1 MKKFFNSKLFY
12 IIVALLTSFAIWVYV
27 ASNDQDV
34 ISKRFD
40 GVRVEFTG
48 EEALLASKG
57 FVIIDPSVNTV
68 SVTLSGPR
76 NVVGLLEPADLTASV
91 DVSKLTQVGYTNLT
105 YSIKFPAN
113 TNEAN
118 ISVRRETPQ
127 VISFNLS
134 PVIEKTVPVRGSFDG
149 NTAEGYTAESPVF
162 EPSTITLRGAE
173 ALLSD
178 ISYAWVTFGEE
189 DISVSYTT
197 DVPFTLMDSKGNECS
212 STGLTANVE
221 TVKATLPI
229 LQIKEVALRAVARTF
244 SQDVRR
250 GNSHRRVVFLRTFA
264 HKIDF
269 FWRHFLVVEEVRD
282 TRFPR
287 AEAVE
292 NLLKRRLF
300 LLRCSHLSAVD
311 LLDEHLV
318 GRFLVDLLHQRL
330 VGVRFFLVIA
340 QHPNHRNHKDDSQH
354 HDAEQFSELLHRH
367 ATQNHHHKHDDAQQ
381 GGCREV
387 FDENQRN
394 DEGADE
400 QNIVECVAVGTFLGL
415 HRAQNLRG
423 RQDERSLRNF
433 RGLEL
438 QKSESHPASRLV
450 GLVAADKRPQQHHHR
465 NNQQK
470 RRDNLE
476 IFAFHVERHN
486 HTENAQNQDADV
498 LHHGRQIASSLIRQ
512 LRRSRIH
519 LDHADDAQEEK
530 DHPDDLV
537 ALENII

>member
-1 MKKFFNSKLFY
+1 M
-12 IIVALLTSFAIWVYV
+12 
-27 ASNDQDV
+27 
-34 ISKRFD
+34 
-40 GVRVEFTG
+40 RVEFTG

-229 LQIKEVALRAVARTF
+229 LQIKEVALRAELLQGAGANAENTKVTLEPASVTVAGDSAILAGLNQITVATIDLTDFSSTF
-244 SQDVRR
+244 TEKYPITIDNELSNLSGSSEVTVTVEIVGLETEKFTIPAANLACTNVTSGFTSDILTRELEVVLRGTPEDLASVRAENLRAVADLTDYNESAGTFIVDVR
-250 GNSHRRVVFLRTFA
+250 
-264 HKIDF
+264 IY
-269 FWRHFLVVEEVRD
+269 
-282 TRFPR
+282 
-287 AEAVE
+287 
-292 NLLKRRLF
+292 
-300 LLRCSHLSAVD
+300 VD
-311 LLDEHLV
+311 GASNV
-318 GRFLVDLLHQRL
+318 G
-330 VGVRFFLVIA
+330 
-340 QHPNHRNHKDDSQH
+340 
-354 HDAEQFSELLHRH
+354 
-367 ATQNHHHKHDDAQQ
+367 
-381 GGCREV
+381 
-387 FDENQRN
+387 
-394 DEGADE
+394 
-400 QNIVECVAVGTFLGL
+400 AVGDY
-415 HRAQNLRG
+415 QI
-423 RQDERSLRNF
+423 SV
-433 RGLEL
+433 EL
-438 QKSESHPASRLV
+438 KK
-450 GLVAADKRPQQHHHR
+450 G
-465 NNQQK
+465 
-470 RRDNLE
+470 
-476 IFAFHVERHN
+476 
-486 HTENAQNQDADV
+486 
-498 LHHGRQIASSLIRQ
+498 
-512 LRRSRIH
+512 
-519 LDHADDAQEEK
+519 
-530 DHPDDLV
+530 
-537 ALENII
+537 

>member
-229 LQIKEVALRAVARTF
+229 LQIKEVALRAELLQGAGANAENTKVTLEPASVTVAGDSATLAGLNQITVATIDLTDFSSTF
-244 SQDVRR
+244 TEKYPITIDNDLSNLSGSSEVTVTVEIVGLETEKFTIPAANLACTNVTSGFTSDILTRELEVVLRGTPEDLASVRAENLRAVADLTDYNESAGTFIVDVR
-250 GNSHRRVVFLRTFA
+250 
-264 HKIDF
+264 IY
-269 FWRHFLVVEEVRD
+269 
-282 TRFPR
+282 
-287 AEAVE
+287 
-292 NLLKRRLF
+292 
-300 LLRCSHLSAVD
+300 VD
-311 LLDEHLV
+311 GASNV
-318 GRFLVDLLHQRL
+318 G
-330 VGVRFFLVIA
+330 
-340 QHPNHRNHKDDSQH
+340 
-354 HDAEQFSELLHRH
+354 
-367 ATQNHHHKHDDAQQ
+367 
-381 GGCREV
+381 
-387 FDENQRN
+387 
-394 DEGADE
+394 
-400 QNIVECVAVGTFLGL
+400 AVGDY
-415 HRAQNLRG
+415 QI
-423 RQDERSLRNF
+423 SV
-433 RGLEL
+433 EL
-438 QKSESHPASRLV
+438 KK
-450 GLVAADKRPQQHHHR
+450 G
-465 NNQQK
+465 
-470 RRDNLE
+470 
-476 IFAFHVERHN
+476 
-486 HTENAQNQDADV
+486 
-498 LHHGRQIASSLIRQ
+498 
-512 LRRSRIH
+512 
-519 LDHADDAQEEK
+519 
-530 DHPDDLV
+530 
-537 ALENII
+537 

>member
-229 LQIKEVALRAVARTF
+229 LQIKEVALRAELLQGAGANAENTKVTLEPASVTVAGDSAILAGLNQITVATIDLTDFSSTF
-244 SQDVRR
+244 TEKYPITIDNDLSNLSGSSEVTVTVEIVGLETEKFTIPAANLACTNVTSGFTSDILTRELEVVLRGTPEDLASVRAENLRAVADLTDYNESAGTLIVDVR
-250 GNSHRRVVFLRTFA
+250 
-264 HKIDF
+264 IY
-269 FWRHFLVVEEVRD
+269 
-282 TRFPR
+282 
-287 AEAVE
+287 
-292 NLLKRRLF
+292 
-300 LLRCSHLSAVD
+300 VD
-311 LLDEHLV
+311 GASNV
-318 GRFLVDLLHQRL
+318 G
-330 VGVRFFLVIA
+330 
-340 QHPNHRNHKDDSQH
+340 
-354 HDAEQFSELLHRH
+354 
-367 ATQNHHHKHDDAQQ
+367 
-381 GGCREV
+381 
-387 FDENQRN
+387 
-394 DEGADE
+394 
-400 QNIVECVAVGTFLGL
+400 AVGDY
-415 HRAQNLRG
+415 QI
-423 RQDERSLRNF
+423 SV
-433 RGLEL
+433 EL
-438 QKSESHPASRLV
+438 KK
-450 GLVAADKRPQQHHHR
+450 G
-465 NNQQK
+465 
-470 RRDNLE
+470 
-476 IFAFHVERHN
+476 
-486 HTENAQNQDADV
+486 
-498 LHHGRQIASSLIRQ
+498 
-512 LRRSRIH
+512 
-519 LDHADDAQEEK
+519 
-530 DHPDDLV
+530 
-537 ALENII
+537 

>member
-229 LQIKEVALRAVARTF
+229 LQIKEVALRAELLQGAGANAENTKVTLEPASVTVAGDSAILAGLNQITVATIDLTDFSSTF
-244 SQDVRR
+244 
-250 GNSHRRVVFLRTFA
+250 TE
-264 HKIDF
+264 KYPITIDNE
-269 FWRHFLVVEEVRD
+269 L
-282 TRFPR
+282 
-287 AEAVE
+287 
-292 NLLKRRLF
+292 
-300 LLRCSHLSAVD
+300 SHLSGSSEVTVTVEIVGLETEKFTIPAANLACTNVTSGFTSDILTRELEVVLRGTPEDLASVRAENLRAVAD
-311 LLDEHLV
+311 LTDYNESAGTFIVDVRIYVDGASNV
-318 GRFLVDLLHQRL
+318 G
-330 VGVRFFLVIA
+330 
-340 QHPNHRNHKDDSQH
+340 
-354 HDAEQFSELLHRH
+354 
-367 ATQNHHHKHDDAQQ
+367 
-381 GGCREV
+381 
-387 FDENQRN
+387 
-394 DEGADE
+394 
-400 QNIVECVAVGTFLGL
+400 AVGDY
-415 HRAQNLRG
+415 QI
-423 RQDERSLRNF
+423 SV
-433 RGLEL
+433 EL
-438 QKSESHPASRLV
+438 KK
-450 GLVAADKRPQQHHHR
+450 G
-465 NNQQK
+465 
-470 RRDNLE
+470 
-476 IFAFHVERHN
+476 
-486 HTENAQNQDADV
+486 
-498 LHHGRQIASSLIRQ
+498 
-512 LRRSRIH
+512 
-519 LDHADDAQEEK
+519 
-530 DHPDDLV
+530 
-537 ALENII
+537 

>member
-229 LQIKEVALRAVARTF
+229 LQIKEVALRAELLQGAGANSENTKVTLEPASVTVAGDSAILAGLNQITVATIDLTDFSSTF
-244 SQDVRR
+244 TEKYPITIDNELSNLSGSSEVTVTVEIVGLETEKFTIPAANLACTNVTSGFTSDILTRELEVVLRGTPEDLASVRAENLRAVADLTDYNESAGTFIVDVR
-250 GNSHRRVVFLRTFA
+250 
-264 HKIDF
+264 IY
-269 FWRHFLVVEEVRD
+269 
-282 TRFPR
+282 
-287 AEAVE
+287 
-292 NLLKRRLF
+292 
-300 LLRCSHLSAVD
+300 VD
-311 LLDEHLV
+311 GASNV
-318 GRFLVDLLHQRL
+318 G
-330 VGVRFFLVIA
+330 
-340 QHPNHRNHKDDSQH
+340 
-354 HDAEQFSELLHRH
+354 
-367 ATQNHHHKHDDAQQ
+367 
-381 GGCREV
+381 
-387 FDENQRN
+387 
-394 DEGADE
+394 
-400 QNIVECVAVGTFLGL
+400 AVGDY
-415 HRAQNLRG
+415 QI
-423 RQDERSLRNF
+423 SV
-433 RGLEL
+433 EL
-438 QKSESHPASRLV
+438 KK
-450 GLVAADKRPQQHHHR
+450 G
-465 NNQQK
+465 
-470 RRDNLE
+470 
-476 IFAFHVERHN
+476 
-486 HTENAQNQDADV
+486 
-498 LHHGRQIASSLIRQ
+498 
-512 LRRSRIH
+512 
-519 LDHADDAQEEK
+519 
-530 DHPDDLV
+530 
-537 ALENII
+537 

>member
-134 PVIEKTVPVRGSFDG
+134 PVSEKTVPVRGSFDG

-229 LQIKEVALRAVARTF
+229 LQIKEVALRAELLQGAGANAENTKVTLEPASVTVAGDSAILAGLNQITVATIDLTDFSSTF
-244 SQDVRR
+244 TEKYPITIDNELINLSGSSEVTVTVEIVGLETEKFTIPAANLACTNVTSGFTSDILTRELEVVLRGTPEDLASVRAENLRAVADLTDYNESAGTFIVDVR
-250 GNSHRRVVFLRTFA
+250 
-264 HKIDF
+264 IY
-269 FWRHFLVVEEVRD
+269 
-282 TRFPR
+282 
-287 AEAVE
+287 
-292 NLLKRRLF
+292 
-300 LLRCSHLSAVD
+300 VD
-311 LLDEHLV
+311 GASNV
-318 GRFLVDLLHQRL
+318 G
-330 VGVRFFLVIA
+330 
-340 QHPNHRNHKDDSQH
+340 
-354 HDAEQFSELLHRH
+354 
-367 ATQNHHHKHDDAQQ
+367 
-381 GGCREV
+381 
-387 FDENQRN
+387 
-394 DEGADE
+394 
-400 QNIVECVAVGTFLGL
+400 AVGDY
-415 HRAQNLRG
+415 QI
-423 RQDERSLRNF
+423 SV
-433 RGLEL
+433 EL
-438 QKSESHPASRLV
+438 KK
-450 GLVAADKRPQQHHHR
+450 G
-465 NNQQK
+465 
-470 RRDNLE
+470 
-476 IFAFHVERHN
+476 
-486 HTENAQNQDADV
+486 
-498 LHHGRQIASSLIRQ
+498 
-512 LRRSRIH
+512 
-519 LDHADDAQEEK
+519 
-530 DHPDDLV
+530 
-537 ALENII
+537 

>member
-229 LQIKEVALRAVARTF
+229 LQIKEVALRAELLQGAGANAENTKVTLEPASVTVAGDSAILAGLNQITVATIDLTDFSSTF
-244 SQDVRR
+244 TEKYPITIDNDLSNLSGSSEVTVTVEIVGLETEKFTIPAANLACTNVTSGFTSDILTRELEVVLR
-250 GNSHRRVVFLRTFA
+250 GTPEDLSSVKA
-264 HKIDF
+264 
-269 FWRHFLVVEEVRD
+269 
-282 TRFPR
+282 
-287 AEAVE
+287 E
-292 NLLKRRLF
+292 NLRAVADLTDYNE
-300 LLRCSHLSAVD
+300 SAGTYIVD
-311 LLDEHLV
+311 VKIYVDGASNV
-318 GRFLVDLLHQRL
+318 G
-330 VGVRFFLVIA
+330 
-340 QHPNHRNHKDDSQH
+340 
-354 HDAEQFSELLHRH
+354 
-367 ATQNHHHKHDDAQQ
+367 
-381 GGCREV
+381 
-387 FDENQRN
+387 
-394 DEGADE
+394 
-400 QNIVECVAVGTFLGL
+400 AVGDY
-415 HRAQNLRG
+415 QI
-423 RQDERSLRNF
+423 SV
-433 RGLEL
+433 EL
-438 QKSESHPASRLV
+438 KK
-450 GLVAADKRPQQHHHR
+450 G
-465 NNQQK
+465 
-470 RRDNLE
+470 
-476 IFAFHVERHN
+476 
-486 HTENAQNQDADV
+486 
-498 LHHGRQIASSLIRQ
+498 
-512 LRRSRIH
+512 
-519 LDHADDAQEEK
+519 
-530 DHPDDLV
+530 
-537 ALENII
+537 

>member
-212 STGLTANVE
+212 STGLTGNVE

-229 LQIKEVALRAVARTF
+229 LQIKEVALRAELLQGAGANSENTKVTLEPASVTVAGDSAILAGLNQITVATIDLTDFSSTF
-244 SQDVRR
+244 TEKYPITIDNELSNLSGSSEVTVTVEIVGLETEKFTIPAANLACTNVTSGFTSDILTRELEVVLRGTPEDLASVRAENLRAVADLTDYNESAGTFIVDVR
-250 GNSHRRVVFLRTFA
+250 
-264 HKIDF
+264 IY
-269 FWRHFLVVEEVRD
+269 
-282 TRFPR
+282 
-287 AEAVE
+287 
-292 NLLKRRLF
+292 
-300 LLRCSHLSAVD
+300 VD
-311 LLDEHLV
+311 GASNV
-318 GRFLVDLLHQRL
+318 G
-330 VGVRFFLVIA
+330 
-340 QHPNHRNHKDDSQH
+340 
-354 HDAEQFSELLHRH
+354 
-367 ATQNHHHKHDDAQQ
+367 
-381 GGCREV
+381 
-387 FDENQRN
+387 
-394 DEGADE
+394 
-400 QNIVECVAVGTFLGL
+400 AVGDY
-415 HRAQNLRG
+415 QI
-423 RQDERSLRNF
+423 SV
-433 RGLEL
+433 EL
-438 QKSESHPASRLV
+438 KK
-450 GLVAADKRPQQHHHR
+450 G
-465 NNQQK
+465 
-470 RRDNLE
+470 
-476 IFAFHVERHN
+476 
-486 HTENAQNQDADV
+486 
-498 LHHGRQIASSLIRQ
+498 
-512 LRRSRIH
+512 
-519 LDHADDAQEEK
+519 
-530 DHPDDLV
+530 
-537 ALENII
+537 

>member
-12 IIVALLTSFAIWVYV
+12 VIVALLTSFAIWVYV

-68 SVTLSGPR
+68 SVTLTGPR
-76 NVVGLLEPADLTASV
+76 NVVGLLQSADLTASV
-91 DVSKLTQVGYTNLT
+91 DVSKLTQAGYTNLT
-105 YSIKFPAN
+105 YSIKYPSN

-229 LQIKEVALRAVARTF
+229 LQIKEVALRAELLQGAGANSENTKVTLEPASVTVAGDSAILAGLNQITVATIDLTDFSTTF
-244 SQDVRR
+244 TEKYPITIDNELSNLSGSSEVTVTVEIVGLETEKFTIPAANLACTNVTSGFTSDILTRELEVVLR
-250 GNSHRRVVFLRTFA
+250 GTPEDLSSVKA
-264 HKIDF
+264 
-269 FWRHFLVVEEVRD
+269 
-282 TRFPR
+282 
-287 AEAVE
+287 E
-292 NLLKRRLF
+292 NLR
-300 LLRCSHLSAVD
+300 AVAD
-311 LLDEHLV
+311 LTDYNESSGTYIVDVKIYVDGASNV
-318 GRFLVDLLHQRL
+318 G
-330 VGVRFFLVIA
+330 
-340 QHPNHRNHKDDSQH
+340 
-354 HDAEQFSELLHRH
+354 
-367 ATQNHHHKHDDAQQ
+367 
-381 GGCREV
+381 
-387 FDENQRN
+387 
-394 DEGADE
+394 
-400 QNIVECVAVGTFLGL
+400 AVGDY
-415 HRAQNLRG
+415 QI
-423 RQDERSLRNF
+423 SV
-433 RGLEL
+433 EL
-438 QKSESHPASRLV
+438 KK
-450 GLVAADKRPQQHHHR
+450 G
-465 NNQQK
+465 
-470 RRDNLE
+470 
-476 IFAFHVERHN
+476 
-486 HTENAQNQDADV
+486 
-498 LHHGRQIASSLIRQ
+498 
-512 LRRSRIH
+512 
-519 LDHADDAQEEK
+519 
-530 DHPDDLV
+530 
-537 ALENII
+537 

>member
-197 DVPFTLMDSKGNECS
+197 DVPFTLIDSKGNECS

-229 LQIKEVALRAVARTF
+229 LQIKEVALRAELLQGAGANSENTKVTLEPASVTVAGDSAILAGLNQITVATIDLTDFSSTF
-244 SQDVRR
+244 TEKYPITIDNELSNLSGSSEVTVTVEIVGLETEKFTIPAANLACTNVTSGFTSDILTRELEVVLR
-250 GNSHRRVVFLRTFA
+250 GAPEDLSSVKA
-264 HKIDF
+264 
-269 FWRHFLVVEEVRD
+269 
-282 TRFPR
+282 
-287 AEAVE
+287 E
-292 NLLKRRLF
+292 NLRAVADLTDYNE
-300 LLRCSHLSAVD
+300 SAGTYIVD
-311 LLDEHLV
+311 VKIYVDGASNV
-318 GRFLVDLLHQRL
+318 G
-330 VGVRFFLVIA
+330 
-340 QHPNHRNHKDDSQH
+340 
-354 HDAEQFSELLHRH
+354 
-367 ATQNHHHKHDDAQQ
+367 
-381 GGCREV
+381 
-387 FDENQRN
+387 
-394 DEGADE
+394 
-400 QNIVECVAVGTFLGL
+400 AVGDY
-415 HRAQNLRG
+415 QI
-423 RQDERSLRNF
+423 SV
-433 RGLEL
+433 EL
-438 QKSESHPASRLV
+438 KK
-450 GLVAADKRPQQHHHR
+450 G
-465 NNQQK
+465 
-470 RRDNLE
+470 
-476 IFAFHVERHN
+476 
-486 HTENAQNQDADV
+486 
-498 LHHGRQIASSLIRQ
+498 
-512 LRRSRIH
+512 
-519 LDHADDAQEEK
+519 
-530 DHPDDLV
+530 
-537 ALENII
+537 

>member
-12 IIVALLTSFAIWVYV
+12 VIVALLTSFAIWVYV

-76 NVVGLLEPADLTASV
+76 NVVGLLEPSDLTASV

-105 YSIKFPAN
+105 YSIKYPSN

-134 PVIEKTVPVRGSFDG
+134 PVVEKTVPVRGSFDG

-162 EPSTITLRGAE
+162 EPSTITLKGAE

-229 LQIKEVALRAVARTF
+229 LQIKEVALRAELLQGAGANAENTKVTLEPASVTVAGDSAILAGLNQITVATIDLTDFSTTF
-244 SQDVRR
+244 TEKYPITIDNELSNLSGSSEVTVTVEIVGLETERFTIPAANLACTNVTSGFKSDILTRELEVVLR
-250 GNSHRRVVFLRTFA
+250 GTPEDLASV
-264 HKIDF
+264 
-269 FWRHFLVVEEVRD
+269 
-282 TRFPR
+282 R
-287 AEAVE
+287 AENLRAVADLTDYNE
-292 NLLKRRLF
+292 
-300 LLRCSHLSAVD
+300 SAGTYIVD
-311 LLDEHLV
+311 VKIYVDGSSNV
-318 GRFLVDLLHQRL
+318 G
-330 VGVRFFLVIA
+330 
-340 QHPNHRNHKDDSQH
+340 
-354 HDAEQFSELLHRH
+354 
-367 ATQNHHHKHDDAQQ
+367 
-381 GGCREV
+381 
-387 FDENQRN
+387 
-394 DEGADE
+394 
-400 QNIVECVAVGTFLGL
+400 AVGDY
-415 HRAQNLRG
+415 QI
-423 RQDERSLRNF
+423 SI
-433 RGLEL
+433 EL
-438 QKSESHPASRLV
+438 KK
-450 GLVAADKRPQQHHHR
+450 G
-465 NNQQK
+465 
-470 RRDNLE
+470 
-476 IFAFHVERHN
+476 
-486 HTENAQNQDADV
+486 
-498 LHHGRQIASSLIRQ
+498 
-512 LRRSRIH
+512 
-519 LDHADDAQEEK
+519 
-530 DHPDDLV
+530 
-537 ALENII
+537 

>member
-48 EEALLASKG
+48 EETLLASKG

-68 SVTLSGPR
+68 SVTLTGPR

-105 YSIKFPAN
+105 YSIKYPSN

-221 TVKATLPI
+221 TVRATLPI
-229 LQIKEVALRAVARTF
+229 LQIKEVALRAELLQGAGANAENTKVTLEPASVTVAGDSAILAGLNQITVATIDLTDFSTTF
-244 SQDVRR
+244 TEKYPITIDNDLSNLSGSSEVTVTVEIVGLETERFTIPAANLACTNVTSGFKSDILTRELEVVLR
-250 GNSHRRVVFLRTFA
+250 GTPEDLSSVKA
-264 HKIDF
+264 
-269 FWRHFLVVEEVRD
+269 
-282 TRFPR
+282 
-287 AEAVE
+287 E
-292 NLLKRRLF
+292 NLRAVADLTDYNE
-300 LLRCSHLSAVD
+300 SAGTFIVD
-311 LLDEHLV
+311 VKIYVDGASNV
-318 GRFLVDLLHQRL
+318 G
-330 VGVRFFLVIA
+330 
-340 QHPNHRNHKDDSQH
+340 
-354 HDAEQFSELLHRH
+354 
-367 ATQNHHHKHDDAQQ
+367 
-381 GGCREV
+381 
-387 FDENQRN
+387 
-394 DEGADE
+394 
-400 QNIVECVAVGTFLGL
+400 AVGDY
-415 HRAQNLRG
+415 QI
-423 RQDERSLRNF
+423 SV
-433 RGLEL
+433 EL
-438 QKSESHPASRLV
+438 KK
-450 GLVAADKRPQQHHHR
+450 G
-465 NNQQK
+465 
-470 RRDNLE
+470 
-476 IFAFHVERHN
+476 
-486 HTENAQNQDADV
+486 
-498 LHHGRQIASSLIRQ
+498 
-512 LRRSRIH
+512 
-519 LDHADDAQEEK
+519 
-530 DHPDDLV
+530 
-537 ALENII
+537 

>member
-12 IIVALLTSFAIWVYV
+12 VVVALLTSFAIWVYV

-68 SVTLSGPR
+68 SVTLTGPR

-105 YSIKFPAN
+105 YSIKYPSN

-212 STGLTANVE
+212 RTGLTANVE

-229 LQIKEVALRAVARTF
+229 LQIKEVALRAELLQGAGANAENTKVTLEPASVTVAGDSAILAGLNQITVATIDLTDFSSTF
-244 SQDVRR
+244 TEKYPITIDNDLSNLSGSSEVTVTVEIVGLETEKFTIPAANLACTNVTSGFTSDILTRELEVVLR
-250 GNSHRRVVFLRTFA
+250 GAPEDLSSVKA
-264 HKIDF
+264 
-269 FWRHFLVVEEVRD
+269 
-282 TRFPR
+282 
-287 AEAVE
+287 E
-292 NLLKRRLF
+292 NLRAVADLTDYNE
-300 LLRCSHLSAVD
+300 SAGTYIVD
-311 LLDEHLV
+311 VKIYVDGASNV
-318 GRFLVDLLHQRL
+318 G
-330 VGVRFFLVIA
+330 
-340 QHPNHRNHKDDSQH
+340 
-354 HDAEQFSELLHRH
+354 
-367 ATQNHHHKHDDAQQ
+367 
-381 GGCREV
+381 
-387 FDENQRN
+387 
-394 DEGADE
+394 
-400 QNIVECVAVGTFLGL
+400 AVGDY
-415 HRAQNLRG
+415 QI
-423 RQDERSLRNF
+423 SV
-433 RGLEL
+433 EL
-438 QKSESHPASRLV
+438 KK
-450 GLVAADKRPQQHHHR
+450 G
-465 NNQQK
+465 
-470 RRDNLE
+470 
-476 IFAFHVERHN
+476 
-486 HTENAQNQDADV
+486 
-498 LHHGRQIASSLIRQ
+498 
-512 LRRSRIH
+512 
-519 LDHADDAQEEK
+519 
-530 DHPDDLV
+530 
-537 ALENII
+537 

>member
-229 LQIKEVALRAVARTF
+229 LQIKEVALRAELLQGAGANAENTKVTLEPASVTVAGDSAILAGLNQITVATIDLTDFSSTF
-244 SQDVRR
+244 TEKYPITIDNDLSNLSGSSEVTVTVEIVGLETEKFTIPAANLACTNVTSGFTSDILTRELEVVLRGTPEDLASVRAENLRAVADLTDYNESAGTFIVDVR
-250 GNSHRRVVFLRTFA
+250 
-264 HKIDF
+264 IY
-269 FWRHFLVVEEVRD
+269 
-282 TRFPR
+282 
-287 AEAVE
+287 
-292 NLLKRRLF
+292 
-300 LLRCSHLSAVD
+300 VD
-311 LLDEHLV
+311 GASNV
-318 GRFLVDLLHQRL
+318 G
-330 VGVRFFLVIA
+330 
-340 QHPNHRNHKDDSQH
+340 
-354 HDAEQFSELLHRH
+354 
-367 ATQNHHHKHDDAQQ
+367 
-381 GGCREV
+381 
-387 FDENQRN
+387 
-394 DEGADE
+394 
-400 QNIVECVAVGTFLGL
+400 AVGDY
-415 HRAQNLRG
+415 QI
-423 RQDERSLRNF
+423 SV
-433 RGLEL
+433 EL
-438 QKSESHPASRLV
+438 KK
-450 GLVAADKRPQQHHHR
+450 G
-465 NNQQK
+465 
-470 RRDNLE
+470 
-476 IFAFHVERHN
+476 
-486 HTENAQNQDADV
+486 
-498 LHHGRQIASSLIRQ
+498 
-512 LRRSRIH
+512 
-519 LDHADDAQEEK
+519 
-530 DHPDDLV
+530 
-537 ALENII
+537 

>member
-12 IIVALLTSFAIWVYV
+12 VIVALLTSFAIWVYV

-229 LQIKEVALRAVARTF
+229 LQIKEVALRAELLQGAGANAENTKVTLEPASVTVAGDSAILAGLNQITVATIDLTDFSSTF
-244 SQDVRR
+244 TEKYPITIDNELSNLSGSSEVTVTVEIVGLETEKFTIPAANLACTNVTSGFTSDILTRELEVVLRGTPEDLASVRAENLRAVADLTDYNESAGTFIVDVR
-250 GNSHRRVVFLRTFA
+250 
-264 HKIDF
+264 IY
-269 FWRHFLVVEEVRD
+269 
-282 TRFPR
+282 
-287 AEAVE
+287 
-292 NLLKRRLF
+292 
-300 LLRCSHLSAVD
+300 VD
-311 LLDEHLV
+311 GASNV
-318 GRFLVDLLHQRL
+318 G
-330 VGVRFFLVIA
+330 
-340 QHPNHRNHKDDSQH
+340 
-354 HDAEQFSELLHRH
+354 
-367 ATQNHHHKHDDAQQ
+367 
-381 GGCREV
+381 
-387 FDENQRN
+387 
-394 DEGADE
+394 
-400 QNIVECVAVGTFLGL
+400 AVGDY
-415 HRAQNLRG
+415 QI
-423 RQDERSLRNF
+423 SV
-433 RGLEL
+433 EL
-438 QKSESHPASRLV
+438 KK
-450 GLVAADKRPQQHHHR
+450 G
-465 NNQQK
+465 
-470 RRDNLE
+470 
-476 IFAFHVERHN
+476 
-486 HTENAQNQDADV
+486 
-498 LHHGRQIASSLIRQ
+498 
-512 LRRSRIH
+512 
-519 LDHADDAQEEK
+519 
-530 DHPDDLV
+530 
-537 ALENII
+537 

>member
-229 LQIKEVALRAVARTF
+229 LQIKEVALRAELLQGAGANAENTKVTLEPASVTVAGDSAILAGLNQITVATIDLTDFSSTF
-244 SQDVRR
+244 TEKYPITIDNELSNLSGSSEVTVTVEIVGLETEKFTIPAANLACTNVTSGFTSDILTRELEVVLR
-250 GNSHRRVVFLRTFA
+250 GAPEDLSSVKA
-264 HKIDF
+264 
-269 FWRHFLVVEEVRD
+269 
-282 TRFPR
+282 
-287 AEAVE
+287 E
-292 NLLKRRLF
+292 NLRAVADLTDYNE
-300 LLRCSHLSAVD
+300 SAGTYIVD
-311 LLDEHLV
+311 VKIYVDGASNV
-318 GRFLVDLLHQRL
+318 G
-330 VGVRFFLVIA
+330 
-340 QHPNHRNHKDDSQH
+340 
-354 HDAEQFSELLHRH
+354 
-367 ATQNHHHKHDDAQQ
+367 
-381 GGCREV
+381 
-387 FDENQRN
+387 
-394 DEGADE
+394 
-400 QNIVECVAVGTFLGL
+400 AVGDY
-415 HRAQNLRG
+415 QI
-423 RQDERSLRNF
+423 SV
-433 RGLEL
+433 EL
-438 QKSESHPASRLV
+438 KK
-450 GLVAADKRPQQHHHR
+450 G
-465 NNQQK
+465 
-470 RRDNLE
+470 
-476 IFAFHVERHN
+476 
-486 HTENAQNQDADV
+486 
-498 LHHGRQIASSLIRQ
+498 
-512 LRRSRIH
+512 
-519 LDHADDAQEEK
+519 
-530 DHPDDLV
+530 
-537 ALENII
+537 

>member
-48 EEALLASKG
+48 EEALLAAKG

-229 LQIKEVALRAVARTF
+229 LQIKEVALRAELLQGAGANAENTKVTLEPASVTVAGDSAILAGLNQITVATIDLTDFSSTF
-244 SQDVRR
+244 TEKYPITIDNELSNLSGSSEVTVTVEIVGLETEKFTIPAANLACTNVTSGFTSDILTRELEVVLRGTPEDLASVRAENLRAVADLTDYNESAGTFIVDVR
-250 GNSHRRVVFLRTFA
+250 
-264 HKIDF
+264 IY
-269 FWRHFLVVEEVRD
+269 
-282 TRFPR
+282 
-287 AEAVE
+287 
-292 NLLKRRLF
+292 
-300 LLRCSHLSAVD
+300 VD
-311 LLDEHLV
+311 GASNV
-318 GRFLVDLLHQRL
+318 G
-330 VGVRFFLVIA
+330 
-340 QHPNHRNHKDDSQH
+340 
-354 HDAEQFSELLHRH
+354 
-367 ATQNHHHKHDDAQQ
+367 
-381 GGCREV
+381 
-387 FDENQRN
+387 
-394 DEGADE
+394 
-400 QNIVECVAVGTFLGL
+400 AVGDY
-415 HRAQNLRG
+415 QI
-423 RQDERSLRNF
+423 SV
-433 RGLEL
+433 EL
-438 QKSESHPASRLV
+438 KK
-450 GLVAADKRPQQHHHR
+450 G
-465 NNQQK
+465 
-470 RRDNLE
+470 
-476 IFAFHVERHN
+476 
-486 HTENAQNQDADV
+486 
-498 LHHGRQIASSLIRQ
+498 
-512 LRRSRIH
+512 
-519 LDHADDAQEEK
+519 
-530 DHPDDLV
+530 
-537 ALENII
+537 

>member
-229 LQIKEVALRAVARTF
+229 LQIKEVALRAELLQGAGANAENTKVTLEPASVTVAGDSAILAGLNQITVATIDLTDFSSTF
-244 SQDVRR
+244 TEKYPITIDNELSNLSGSSEVTVTVEIVGLETEKFTIPAANLACTNVTSGFTSDILTRELEVVLR
-250 GNSHRRVVFLRTFA
+250 GAPEDLASV
-264 HKIDF
+264 
-269 FWRHFLVVEEVRD
+269 
-282 TRFPR
+282 R
-287 AEAVE
+287 AENLRAVADLTDYNE
-292 NLLKRRLF
+292 
-300 LLRCSHLSAVD
+300 SAGTYIVD
-311 LLDEHLV
+311 VKIYVDGASNV
-318 GRFLVDLLHQRL
+318 G
-330 VGVRFFLVIA
+330 
-340 QHPNHRNHKDDSQH
+340 
-354 HDAEQFSELLHRH
+354 
-367 ATQNHHHKHDDAQQ
+367 
-381 GGCREV
+381 
-387 FDENQRN
+387 
-394 DEGADE
+394 
-400 QNIVECVAVGTFLGL
+400 AVGDY
-415 HRAQNLRG
+415 QI
-423 RQDERSLRNF
+423 SV
-433 RGLEL
+433 EL
-438 QKSESHPASRLV
+438 KK
-450 GLVAADKRPQQHHHR
+450 G
-465 NNQQK
+465 
-470 RRDNLE
+470 
-476 IFAFHVERHN
+476 
-486 HTENAQNQDADV
+486 
-498 LHHGRQIASSLIRQ
+498 
-512 LRRSRIH
+512 
-519 LDHADDAQEEK
+519 
-530 DHPDDLV
+530 
-537 ALENII
+537 

>member
-12 IIVALLTSFAIWVYV
+12 VIVALLTSFAIWVYV

-68 SVTLSGPR
+68 SVTLTGPR
-76 NVVGLLEPADLTASV
+76 NVVGLLQSADLTASV
-91 DVSKLTQVGYTNLT
+91 DVSKLTQAGYTNLT
-105 YSIKFPAN
+105 YSIKYPSN

-229 LQIKEVALRAVARTF
+229 LQIKEVALRAELLQGAGANTENTKVTLEPASVTVAGDSAILAGLNQITVATIDLTDFSTTF
-244 SQDVRR
+244 TEKYPITIDNELSNLSGSSEVTVTVEIVGLETEKFTIPAANLACTNVTNGFTSDILTRELEVVLR
-250 GNSHRRVVFLRTFA
+250 GTPEDLSSVKA
-264 HKIDF
+264 
-269 FWRHFLVVEEVRD
+269 
-282 TRFPR
+282 
-287 AEAVE
+287 E
-292 NLLKRRLF
+292 NLR
-300 LLRCSHLSAVD
+300 AVAD
-311 LLDEHLV
+311 LTDYNESSGTYIVDVKIYVDGASNV
-318 GRFLVDLLHQRL
+318 G
-330 VGVRFFLVIA
+330 
-340 QHPNHRNHKDDSQH
+340 
-354 HDAEQFSELLHRH
+354 
-367 ATQNHHHKHDDAQQ
+367 
-381 GGCREV
+381 
-387 FDENQRN
+387 
-394 DEGADE
+394 
-400 QNIVECVAVGTFLGL
+400 AVGDY
-415 HRAQNLRG
+415 QI
-423 RQDERSLRNF
+423 SV
-433 RGLEL
+433 EL
-438 QKSESHPASRLV
+438 KK
-450 GLVAADKRPQQHHHR
+450 G
-465 NNQQK
+465 
-470 RRDNLE
+470 
-476 IFAFHVERHN
+476 
-486 HTENAQNQDADV
+486 
-498 LHHGRQIASSLIRQ
+498 
-512 LRRSRIH
+512 
-519 LDHADDAQEEK
+519 
-530 DHPDDLV
+530 
-537 ALENII
+537 

>member
-1 MKKFFNSKLFY
+1 MKKFYNSKLFY
-12 IIVALLTSFAIWVYV
+12 VIVALLTSFAIWVYV

-48 EEALLASKG
+48 EETLLASKG

-76 NVVGLLEPADLTASV
+76 NVVGLLEPSDLTASV

-105 YSIKFPAN
+105 YSIKYPSN

-212 STGLTANVE
+212 GTGLTANVE

-229 LQIKEVALRAVARTF
+229 LQIKEVALRAELLQGAGANTENTKVTLEPASVTVAGDSAILAGLNQITVATIDLTDFSTTF
-244 SQDVRR
+244 TERYPITIDNELSNLSGSSEVTVTVEIVGLETEKFTIPAANLACTNVTSGFTSDILTRELEVVLR
-250 GNSHRRVVFLRTFA
+250 GTPEDLSSVKA
-264 HKIDF
+264 
-269 FWRHFLVVEEVRD
+269 
-282 TRFPR
+282 
-287 AEAVE
+287 E
-292 NLLKRRLF
+292 NLRAVADLTDYNE
-300 LLRCSHLSAVD
+300 SAGTYIVD
-311 LLDEHLV
+311 VKIYVDGASNV
-318 GRFLVDLLHQRL
+318 G
-330 VGVRFFLVIA
+330 
-340 QHPNHRNHKDDSQH
+340 
-354 HDAEQFSELLHRH
+354 
-367 ATQNHHHKHDDAQQ
+367 
-381 GGCREV
+381 
-387 FDENQRN
+387 
-394 DEGADE
+394 
-400 QNIVECVAVGTFLGL
+400 AVGDY
-415 HRAQNLRG
+415 QI
-423 RQDERSLRNF
+423 SV
-433 RGLEL
+433 EL
-438 QKSESHPASRLV
+438 KK
-450 GLVAADKRPQQHHHR
+450 G
-465 NNQQK
+465 
-470 RRDNLE
+470 
-476 IFAFHVERHN
+476 
-486 HTENAQNQDADV
+486 
-498 LHHGRQIASSLIRQ
+498 
-512 LRRSRIH
+512 
-519 LDHADDAQEEK
+519 
-530 DHPDDLV
+530 
-537 ALENII
+537 

>member
-12 IIVALLTSFAIWVYV
+12 VIVALLTSFAIWVYV

-68 SVTLSGPR
+68 SVTLTGPR
-76 NVVGLLEPADLTASV
+76 NVVGLLQSADLTASV
-91 DVSKLTQVGYTNLT
+91 DVSKLTQAGYTNLT
-105 YSIKFPAN
+105 YSIKYPSN

-229 LQIKEVALRAVARTF
+229 LQIKEVALRAELLQGAGANAENTKVTLEPASVTVAGDSAILAGLNQITVATIDLTDFSTTF
-244 SQDVRR
+244 TEKYPITIDNELSNLSGSSEVTVTVEIVGLETEKFTIPAANLACTNVTSGFTSDILTRELEVVLR
-250 GNSHRRVVFLRTFA
+250 GTPEDLSSVKA
-264 HKIDF
+264 
-269 FWRHFLVVEEVRD
+269 
-282 TRFPR
+282 
-287 AEAVE
+287 E
-292 NLLKRRLF
+292 NLR
-300 LLRCSHLSAVD
+300 AVAD
-311 LLDEHLV
+311 LTDYNESSGTYIVDVKIYVDGASNV
-318 GRFLVDLLHQRL
+318 G
-330 VGVRFFLVIA
+330 
-340 QHPNHRNHKDDSQH
+340 
-354 HDAEQFSELLHRH
+354 
-367 ATQNHHHKHDDAQQ
+367 
-381 GGCREV
+381 
-387 FDENQRN
+387 
-394 DEGADE
+394 
-400 QNIVECVAVGTFLGL
+400 AVGDY
-415 HRAQNLRG
+415 QI
-423 RQDERSLRNF
+423 SV
-433 RGLEL
+433 EL
-438 QKSESHPASRLV
+438 KK
-450 GLVAADKRPQQHHHR
+450 G
-465 NNQQK
+465 
-470 RRDNLE
+470 
-476 IFAFHVERHN
+476 
-486 HTENAQNQDADV
+486 
-498 LHHGRQIASSLIRQ
+498 
-512 LRRSRIH
+512 
-519 LDHADDAQEEK
+519 
-530 DHPDDLV
+530 
-537 ALENII
+537 

>member
-1 MKKFFNSKLFY
+1 MS
-12 IIVALLTSFAIWVYV
+12 SFAIWVYV

-229 LQIKEVALRAVARTF
+229 LQIKEVALRAELLQGAGANAENTKVTLEPASVTVAGDSAILAGLNQITVATIDLTDFSSTF
-244 SQDVRR
+244 TEKYPITIDNDLSNLSGSSEVTVTVEIVGLETEKFTIPAANLACTNVTSGFTSDILTRELEVVLRGAPEDLSSVKAENLRAVADLTDYNESAGTFIVDVR
-250 GNSHRRVVFLRTFA
+250 
-264 HKIDF
+264 IY
-269 FWRHFLVVEEVRD
+269 
-282 TRFPR
+282 
-287 AEAVE
+287 
-292 NLLKRRLF
+292 
-300 LLRCSHLSAVD
+300 VD
-311 LLDEHLV
+311 GASNV
-318 GRFLVDLLHQRL
+318 G
-330 VGVRFFLVIA
+330 
-340 QHPNHRNHKDDSQH
+340 
-354 HDAEQFSELLHRH
+354 
-367 ATQNHHHKHDDAQQ
+367 
-381 GGCREV
+381 
-387 FDENQRN
+387 
-394 DEGADE
+394 
-400 QNIVECVAVGTFLGL
+400 AVGDY
-415 HRAQNLRG
+415 QI
-423 RQDERSLRNF
+423 SV
-433 RGLEL
+433 EL
-438 QKSESHPASRLV
+438 KK
-450 GLVAADKRPQQHHHR
+450 G
-465 NNQQK
+465 
-470 RRDNLE
+470 
-476 IFAFHVERHN
+476 
-486 HTENAQNQDADV
+486 
-498 LHHGRQIASSLIRQ
+498 
-512 LRRSRIH
+512 
-519 LDHADDAQEEK
+519 
-530 DHPDDLV
+530 
-537 ALENII
+537 

>member
-212 STGLTANVE
+212 STGLTGNVE

-229 LQIKEVALRAVARTF
+229 LQIKEVALRAELLQGAGANSENTKVTLEPASVTVAGDSAILAGLNQITVATIDLTDFSSTF
-244 SQDVRR
+244 TEKYPITIDNELSNLSGSSEVTVTVEIVGLETEKFTIPAANLACTNVTSGFTSDILTRELEVVLR
-250 GNSHRRVVFLRTFA
+250 GAPEDLSSVKA
-264 HKIDF
+264 
-269 FWRHFLVVEEVRD
+269 
-282 TRFPR
+282 
-287 AEAVE
+287 E
-292 NLLKRRLF
+292 NLRAVADLTDYNE
-300 LLRCSHLSAVD
+300 SAGTYIVD
-311 LLDEHLV
+311 VKIYVDGASNV
-318 GRFLVDLLHQRL
+318 G
-330 VGVRFFLVIA
+330 
-340 QHPNHRNHKDDSQH
+340 
-354 HDAEQFSELLHRH
+354 
-367 ATQNHHHKHDDAQQ
+367 
-381 GGCREV
+381 
-387 FDENQRN
+387 
-394 DEGADE
+394 
-400 QNIVECVAVGTFLGL
+400 AVGDY
-415 HRAQNLRG
+415 QI
-423 RQDERSLRNF
+423 SV
-433 RGLEL
+433 EL
-438 QKSESHPASRLV
+438 KK
-450 GLVAADKRPQQHHHR
+450 G
-465 NNQQK
+465 
-470 RRDNLE
+470 
-476 IFAFHVERHN
+476 
-486 HTENAQNQDADV
+486 
-498 LHHGRQIASSLIRQ
+498 
-512 LRRSRIH
+512 
-519 LDHADDAQEEK
+519 
-530 DHPDDLV
+530 
-537 ALENII
+537 

>member
-229 LQIKEVALRAVARTF
+229 LQIKEVALRAELLQGAGANAENTKVTLEPASVTVAGDSAILAGLNQITVATIDLTDFSSTF
-244 SQDVRR
+244 TEKYPITIDNELSNLSGSSEVTVTVEIVGLETEKFTIPAANLACTNVTSGFTSDILTRELEVVLR
-250 GNSHRRVVFLRTFA
+250 GTPEDLASV
-264 HKIDF
+264 
-269 FWRHFLVVEEVRD
+269 
-282 TRFPR
+282 R
-287 AEAVE
+287 AENLRAVADLTDYNE
-292 NLLKRRLF
+292 
-300 LLRCSHLSAVD
+300 SAGTYIVD
-311 LLDEHLV
+311 VKIYVDGANNV
-318 GRFLVDLLHQRL
+318 G
-330 VGVRFFLVIA
+330 
-340 QHPNHRNHKDDSQH
+340 
-354 HDAEQFSELLHRH
+354 
-367 ATQNHHHKHDDAQQ
+367 
-381 GGCREV
+381 
-387 FDENQRN
+387 
-394 DEGADE
+394 
-400 QNIVECVAVGTFLGL
+400 AVGDY
-415 HRAQNLRG
+415 QI
-423 RQDERSLRNF
+423 SV
-433 RGLEL
+433 EL
-438 QKSESHPASRLV
+438 KK
-450 GLVAADKRPQQHHHR
+450 G
-465 NNQQK
+465 
-470 RRDNLE
+470 
-476 IFAFHVERHN
+476 
-486 HTENAQNQDADV
+486 
-498 LHHGRQIASSLIRQ
+498 
-512 LRRSRIH
+512 
-519 LDHADDAQEEK
+519 
-530 DHPDDLV
+530 
-537 ALENII
+537 

>member
-229 LQIKEVALRAVARTF
+229 LQIKEVALRA
-244 SQDVRR
+244 
-250 GNSHRRVVFLRTFA
+250 
-264 HKIDF
+264 
-269 FWRHFLVVEEVRD
+269 
-282 TRFPR
+282 
-287 AEAVE
+287 
-292 NLLKRRLF
+292 
-300 LLRCSHLSAVD
+300 
-311 LLDEHLV
+311 
-318 GRFLVDLLHQRL
+318 
-330 VGVRFFLVIA
+330 
-340 QHPNHRNHKDDSQH
+340 
-354 HDAEQFSELLHRH
+354 ELLQGAGANSENTKVTLEPASVTVAGDSAILAGLNQITV
-367 ATQNHHHKHDDAQQ
+367 ATIDLTDFSSTFTEKYPITIDNELSNLSGSSEVTVTVEIVGLETEKFTIPAANLACTNVTSGFTSDILT
-381 GGCREV
+381 RELEV
-387 FDENQRN
+387 VLR
-394 DEGADE
+394 GAPEDLSSVKAE
-400 QNIVECVAVGTFLGL
+400 TLRAVADLTDYNESAGTYIVDVKIYVDGASNVGAVGDY
-415 HRAQNLRG
+415 QI
-423 RQDERSLRNF
+423 SV
-433 RGLEL
+433 EL
-438 QKSESHPASRLV
+438 KK
-450 GLVAADKRPQQHHHR
+450 G
-465 NNQQK
+465 
-470 RRDNLE
+470 
-476 IFAFHVERHN
+476 
-486 HTENAQNQDADV
+486 
-498 LHHGRQIASSLIRQ
+498 
-512 LRRSRIH
+512 
-519 LDHADDAQEEK
+519 
-530 DHPDDLV
+530 
-537 ALENII
+537 

>member
-229 LQIKEVALRAVARTF
+229 LQIKEVALRAELLQGAGANSENTKVTLEPASVTVAGDSAILAGLNQITVATIDLTDFSSTF
-244 SQDVRR
+244 TEKYPITIDNELSNLSGSSEVTVTVEIVGLETEKFTIPAANLACTNVTSGFTSDILTRELEVVLR
-250 GNSHRRVVFLRTFA
+250 GTPEDLASV
-264 HKIDF
+264 
-269 FWRHFLVVEEVRD
+269 
-282 TRFPR
+282 R
-287 AEAVE
+287 AENLRAVADLTDYNE
-292 NLLKRRLF
+292 
-300 LLRCSHLSAVD
+300 SAGTYIVD
-311 LLDEHLV
+311 VKIYVDGASNV
-318 GRFLVDLLHQRL
+318 G
-330 VGVRFFLVIA
+330 
-340 QHPNHRNHKDDSQH
+340 
-354 HDAEQFSELLHRH
+354 
-367 ATQNHHHKHDDAQQ
+367 
-381 GGCREV
+381 
-387 FDENQRN
+387 
-394 DEGADE
+394 
-400 QNIVECVAVGTFLGL
+400 AVGDY
-415 HRAQNLRG
+415 QI
-423 RQDERSLRNF
+423 SV
-433 RGLEL
+433 EL
-438 QKSESHPASRLV
+438 KK
-450 GLVAADKRPQQHHHR
+450 G
-465 NNQQK
+465 
-470 RRDNLE
+470 
-476 IFAFHVERHN
+476 
-486 HTENAQNQDADV
+486 
-498 LHHGRQIASSLIRQ
+498 
-512 LRRSRIH
+512 
-519 LDHADDAQEEK
+519 
-530 DHPDDLV
+530 
-537 ALENII
+537 

>member
-178 ISYAWVTFGEE
+178 ISYACVTFGEE

-229 LQIKEVALRAVARTF
+229 LQIKEVALRAELLQGAGANAENTKVTLEPASVTVAGDSAILAGLNQITVATIDLTDFSSTF
-244 SQDVRR
+244 TEKYPITIDNDLSNLSGSSEVTVTVEIVGLETEKFTIPAANLACTNVTSGFTSDILTRELEVVLRGTPEDLASVRAENLRAVADLTDYNESAGTFIVDVR
-250 GNSHRRVVFLRTFA
+250 
-264 HKIDF
+264 IY
-269 FWRHFLVVEEVRD
+269 
-282 TRFPR
+282 
-287 AEAVE
+287 
-292 NLLKRRLF
+292 
-300 LLRCSHLSAVD
+300 VD
-311 LLDEHLV
+311 GASNV
-318 GRFLVDLLHQRL
+318 G
-330 VGVRFFLVIA
+330 
-340 QHPNHRNHKDDSQH
+340 
-354 HDAEQFSELLHRH
+354 
-367 ATQNHHHKHDDAQQ
+367 
-381 GGCREV
+381 
-387 FDENQRN
+387 
-394 DEGADE
+394 
-400 QNIVECVAVGTFLGL
+400 AVGDY
-415 HRAQNLRG
+415 QI
-423 RQDERSLRNF
+423 SV
-433 RGLEL
+433 EL
-438 QKSESHPASRLV
+438 KK
-450 GLVAADKRPQQHHHR
+450 G
-465 NNQQK
+465 
-470 RRDNLE
+470 
-476 IFAFHVERHN
+476 
-486 HTENAQNQDADV
+486 
-498 LHHGRQIASSLIRQ
+498 
-512 LRRSRIH
+512 
-519 LDHADDAQEEK
+519 
-530 DHPDDLV
+530 
-537 ALENII
+537 

>member
-229 LQIKEVALRAVARTF
+229 LQIKEVALRAELLQGAGANAENTKVTLEPASVTVAGDSAILAGLNQITVATIDLTDFSSTF
-244 SQDVRR
+244 TEKYPITIDNELSNLSGSSEVTVTVEIVGLETEKFTIPAANLACTNVTSGFTSDILTRELEVVLR
-250 GNSHRRVVFLRTFA
+250 GTPEDLASV
-264 HKIDF
+264 
-269 FWRHFLVVEEVRD
+269 
-282 TRFPR
+282 R
-287 AEAVE
+287 AENLRAVADLTDYNE
-292 NLLKRRLF
+292 
-300 LLRCSHLSAVD
+300 SAGTFIVD
-311 LLDEHLV
+311 VKIYVDGASNV
-318 GRFLVDLLHQRL
+318 G
-330 VGVRFFLVIA
+330 
-340 QHPNHRNHKDDSQH
+340 
-354 HDAEQFSELLHRH
+354 
-367 ATQNHHHKHDDAQQ
+367 
-381 GGCREV
+381 
-387 FDENQRN
+387 
-394 DEGADE
+394 
-400 QNIVECVAVGTFLGL
+400 AVGDY
-415 HRAQNLRG
+415 QI
-423 RQDERSLRNF
+423 SV
-433 RGLEL
+433 EL
-438 QKSESHPASRLV
+438 KK
-450 GLVAADKRPQQHHHR
+450 G
-465 NNQQK
+465 
-470 RRDNLE
+470 
-476 IFAFHVERHN
+476 
-486 HTENAQNQDADV
+486 
-498 LHHGRQIASSLIRQ
+498 
-512 LRRSRIH
+512 
-519 LDHADDAQEEK
+519 
-530 DHPDDLV
+530 
-537 ALENII
+537 

>member
-229 LQIKEVALRAVARTF
+229 LQIKEVALRAELLQGAGANTENTKVTLEPASVTVAGDSAILAGLNQITVATIDLTDFSSTF
-244 SQDVRR
+244 TEKYPITIDNELSNLSGSSEVTVTVEIVGLETEKFTIPAANLACTNVTSGFTSDILTRELEVVLR
-250 GNSHRRVVFLRTFA
+250 GTPEDLSSVKA
-264 HKIDF
+264 
-269 FWRHFLVVEEVRD
+269 
-282 TRFPR
+282 
-287 AEAVE
+287 E
-292 NLLKRRLF
+292 NLRAVADLTDYNE
-300 LLRCSHLSAVD
+300 SAGTYIVD
-311 LLDEHLV
+311 VKIYVDGASNV
-318 GRFLVDLLHQRL
+318 G
-330 VGVRFFLVIA
+330 
-340 QHPNHRNHKDDSQH
+340 
-354 HDAEQFSELLHRH
+354 
-367 ATQNHHHKHDDAQQ
+367 
-381 GGCREV
+381 
-387 FDENQRN
+387 
-394 DEGADE
+394 
-400 QNIVECVAVGTFLGL
+400 AVGDY
-415 HRAQNLRG
+415 QI
-423 RQDERSLRNF
+423 SV
-433 RGLEL
+433 EL
-438 QKSESHPASRLV
+438 KK
-450 GLVAADKRPQQHHHR
+450 G
-465 NNQQK
+465 
-470 RRDNLE
+470 
-476 IFAFHVERHN
+476 
-486 HTENAQNQDADV
+486 
-498 LHHGRQIASSLIRQ
+498 
-512 LRRSRIH
+512 
-519 LDHADDAQEEK
+519 
-530 DHPDDLV
+530 
-537 ALENII
+537 

>member
-1 MKKFFNSKLFY
+1 MKKFYNSKLFY

-76 NVVGLLEPADLTASV
+76 NVVGLLEPSDLTASV

-105 YSIKFPAN
+105 YSIKYPSN

-212 STGLTANVE
+212 GTGLTANVE

-229 LQIKEVALRAVARTF
+229 LQIKEVALRAELLQGAGANTENTKVTLEPASVTVAGDSAILAGLNQITVATIDLTDFSTTF
-244 SQDVRR
+244 TESYPITIDNELSNLSGSSEVTVTVEIVGLETEKFTIPAANLACTNVTSGFTSDILTRELEVVLR
-250 GNSHRRVVFLRTFA
+250 GTPEDLSSVKA
-264 HKIDF
+264 
-269 FWRHFLVVEEVRD
+269 
-282 TRFPR
+282 
-287 AEAVE
+287 E
-292 NLLKRRLF
+292 NLRAVADLTDYNE
-300 LLRCSHLSAVD
+300 SAGTYIVD
-311 LLDEHLV
+311 VKIYVDGASNV
-318 GRFLVDLLHQRL
+318 G
-330 VGVRFFLVIA
+330 
-340 QHPNHRNHKDDSQH
+340 
-354 HDAEQFSELLHRH
+354 
-367 ATQNHHHKHDDAQQ
+367 
-381 GGCREV
+381 
-387 FDENQRN
+387 
-394 DEGADE
+394 
-400 QNIVECVAVGTFLGL
+400 AVGDY
-415 HRAQNLRG
+415 QI
-423 RQDERSLRNF
+423 SV
-433 RGLEL
+433 EL
-438 QKSESHPASRLV
+438 KK
-450 GLVAADKRPQQHHHR
+450 G
-465 NNQQK
+465 
-470 RRDNLE
+470 
-476 IFAFHVERHN
+476 
-486 HTENAQNQDADV
+486 
-498 LHHGRQIASSLIRQ
+498 
-512 LRRSRIH
+512 
-519 LDHADDAQEEK
+519 
-530 DHPDDLV
+530 
-537 ALENII
+537 

>member
-105 YSIKFPAN
+105 YSIKYPAN

-229 LQIKEVALRAVARTF
+229 LQIKEVALRAELLQGAGANAENTKVTLEPASVTVAGDSAILAGLNQITVATIDLTDFSSTF
-244 SQDVRR
+244 TEKYPITIDNELSNLSGSSEVTVTVEIVGLETEKFTIPAANLACTNVTSGFTSDILTRELEVVLR
-250 GNSHRRVVFLRTFA
+250 GTPEDLASV
-264 HKIDF
+264 
-269 FWRHFLVVEEVRD
+269 
-282 TRFPR
+282 R
-287 AEAVE
+287 AENLRAVADLTDYNE
-292 NLLKRRLF
+292 
-300 LLRCSHLSAVD
+300 SAGTYIVD
-311 LLDEHLV
+311 VKIYVDGASNV
-318 GRFLVDLLHQRL
+318 G
-330 VGVRFFLVIA
+330 
-340 QHPNHRNHKDDSQH
+340 
-354 HDAEQFSELLHRH
+354 
-367 ATQNHHHKHDDAQQ
+367 
-381 GGCREV
+381 
-387 FDENQRN
+387 
-394 DEGADE
+394 
-400 QNIVECVAVGTFLGL
+400 AVGDY
-415 HRAQNLRG
+415 QI
-423 RQDERSLRNF
+423 SV
-433 RGLEL
+433 EL
-438 QKSESHPASRLV
+438 KK
-450 GLVAADKRPQQHHHR
+450 G
-465 NNQQK
+465 
-470 RRDNLE
+470 
-476 IFAFHVERHN
+476 
-486 HTENAQNQDADV
+486 
-498 LHHGRQIASSLIRQ
+498 
-512 LRRSRIH
+512 
-519 LDHADDAQEEK
+519 
-530 DHPDDLV
+530 
-537 ALENII
+537 

>member
-229 LQIKEVALRAVARTF
+229 LQIKEVALRAELLQGA
-244 SQDVRR
+244 
-250 GNSHRRVVFLRTFA
+250 GAN
-264 HKIDF
+264 
-269 FWRHFLVVEEVRD
+269 
-282 TRFPR
+282 
-287 AEAVE
+287 VE
-292 NLLKRRLF
+292 NTKVTLEPASVTVAGDSAILAGLNQITVATIDLTDFSSTFTEKYPITIDNDLSNLSGSSEVTVTVEIVGLETEKFTIPAANLACTNVTSGFTSDILTRELEVV
-300 LLRCSHLSAVD
+300 LRGAPEDLSSVKAENLRAVAD
-311 LLDEHLV
+311 LTDYNESAGTYIVDVKIYVDGASNV
-318 GRFLVDLLHQRL
+318 G
-330 VGVRFFLVIA
+330 
-340 QHPNHRNHKDDSQH
+340 
-354 HDAEQFSELLHRH
+354 
-367 ATQNHHHKHDDAQQ
+367 
-381 GGCREV
+381 
-387 FDENQRN
+387 
-394 DEGADE
+394 
-400 QNIVECVAVGTFLGL
+400 AVGDY
-415 HRAQNLRG
+415 QI
-423 RQDERSLRNF
+423 SV
-433 RGLEL
+433 EL
-438 QKSESHPASRLV
+438 KK
-450 GLVAADKRPQQHHHR
+450 G
-465 NNQQK
+465 
-470 RRDNLE
+470 
-476 IFAFHVERHN
+476 
-486 HTENAQNQDADV
+486 
-498 LHHGRQIASSLIRQ
+498 
-512 LRRSRIH
+512 
-519 LDHADDAQEEK
+519 
-530 DHPDDLV
+530 
-537 ALENII
+537 

>member
-12 IIVALLTSFAIWVYV
+12 VIVALLTSFAIWVYV

-68 SVTLSGPR
+68 SVTLTGPR
-76 NVVGLLEPADLTASV
+76 NVVGLLQSADLTASV
-91 DVSKLTQVGYTNLT
+91 DVSKLTQAGYTNLT
-105 YSIKFPAN
+105 YSIKYPSN

-229 LQIKEVALRAVARTF
+229 LQIKEVALRAELLQGAGANSENTKVTLEPASVTVAGDSAILAGLNQITVATIDLTDFSTTF
-244 SQDVRR
+244 TEKYPITIDNELSNLSGSSEVTVTVEIVGLETEKFTIPAANLACTNVTSGFTSDILTRELEVVLR
-250 GNSHRRVVFLRTFA
+250 GTSEDLSSVKA
-264 HKIDF
+264 
-269 FWRHFLVVEEVRD
+269 
-282 TRFPR
+282 
-287 AEAVE
+287 E
-292 NLLKRRLF
+292 NLR
-300 LLRCSHLSAVD
+300 AVAD
-311 LLDEHLV
+311 LTDYNESSGTYIVDVKIYVDGASNV
-318 GRFLVDLLHQRL
+318 G
-330 VGVRFFLVIA
+330 
-340 QHPNHRNHKDDSQH
+340 
-354 HDAEQFSELLHRH
+354 
-367 ATQNHHHKHDDAQQ
+367 
-381 GGCREV
+381 
-387 FDENQRN
+387 
-394 DEGADE
+394 
-400 QNIVECVAVGTFLGL
+400 AVGDY
-415 HRAQNLRG
+415 QI
-423 RQDERSLRNF
+423 SV
-433 RGLEL
+433 EL
-438 QKSESHPASRLV
+438 KK
-450 GLVAADKRPQQHHHR
+450 G
-465 NNQQK
+465 
-470 RRDNLE
+470 
-476 IFAFHVERHN
+476 
-486 HTENAQNQDADV
+486 
-498 LHHGRQIASSLIRQ
+498 
-512 LRRSRIH
+512 
-519 LDHADDAQEEK
+519 
-530 DHPDDLV
+530 
-537 ALENII
+537 

>member
-105 YSIKFPAN
+105 YSIKFTAN

-229 LQIKEVALRAVARTF
+229 LQIKEVALRAELLQGAGANAENTKVTLEPASVTVAGDSAILAGLNQITVATIDLTDFSSTF
-244 SQDVRR
+244 TEKYPITIDNELSNLSGSSEVTVTVEIVGLETEKFTIPAANLACTNVTSGFTSDILTRELEVVLRGTPEDLASVRAENLRAVADLTDYNESAGTFIVDVR
-250 GNSHRRVVFLRTFA
+250 
-264 HKIDF
+264 IY
-269 FWRHFLVVEEVRD
+269 
-282 TRFPR
+282 
-287 AEAVE
+287 
-292 NLLKRRLF
+292 
-300 LLRCSHLSAVD
+300 VD
-311 LLDEHLV
+311 GASNV
-318 GRFLVDLLHQRL
+318 G
-330 VGVRFFLVIA
+330 
-340 QHPNHRNHKDDSQH
+340 
-354 HDAEQFSELLHRH
+354 
-367 ATQNHHHKHDDAQQ
+367 
-381 GGCREV
+381 
-387 FDENQRN
+387 
-394 DEGADE
+394 
-400 QNIVECVAVGTFLGL
+400 AVGDY
-415 HRAQNLRG
+415 QI
-423 RQDERSLRNF
+423 SV
-433 RGLEL
+433 EL
-438 QKSESHPASRLV
+438 KK
-450 GLVAADKRPQQHHHR
+450 G
-465 NNQQK
+465 
-470 RRDNLE
+470 
-476 IFAFHVERHN
+476 
-486 HTENAQNQDADV
+486 
-498 LHHGRQIASSLIRQ
+498 
-512 LRRSRIH
+512 
-519 LDHADDAQEEK
+519 
-530 DHPDDLV
+530 
-537 ALENII
+537 

>member
-229 LQIKEVALRAVARTF
+229 LQIKEVALRAELLQGAGANAENTKVTLEPASVTVAGDSAILAGLNQITVATIDLTDFSSTF
-244 SQDVRR
+244 TEKYPITIDNELSNLSGSSEVTVTVEIVGLETEKFTIPAANLACTNVTSGFTSDILTRELEVVLRGAPEDLSSVKAENLRAVADLTDYNESAGTFIVDVR
-250 GNSHRRVVFLRTFA
+250 
-264 HKIDF
+264 IY
-269 FWRHFLVVEEVRD
+269 
-282 TRFPR
+282 
-287 AEAVE
+287 
-292 NLLKRRLF
+292 
-300 LLRCSHLSAVD
+300 VD
-311 LLDEHLV
+311 GASNV
-318 GRFLVDLLHQRL
+318 G
-330 VGVRFFLVIA
+330 
-340 QHPNHRNHKDDSQH
+340 
-354 HDAEQFSELLHRH
+354 
-367 ATQNHHHKHDDAQQ
+367 
-381 GGCREV
+381 
-387 FDENQRN
+387 
-394 DEGADE
+394 
-400 QNIVECVAVGTFLGL
+400 AVGDY
-415 HRAQNLRG
+415 QI
-423 RQDERSLRNF
+423 SV
-433 RGLEL
+433 EL
-438 QKSESHPASRLV
+438 KK
-450 GLVAADKRPQQHHHR
+450 G
-465 NNQQK
+465 
-470 RRDNLE
+470 
-476 IFAFHVERHN
+476 
-486 HTENAQNQDADV
+486 
-498 LHHGRQIASSLIRQ
+498 
-512 LRRSRIH
+512 
-519 LDHADDAQEEK
+519 
-530 DHPDDLV
+530 
-537 ALENII
+537 

>member
-229 LQIKEVALRAVARTF
+229 LQIKEVALRAELLQGAGANAENTKVTLEPASVTVAGDSAILAGLNQITVATIDLTDFSSTF
-244 SQDVRR
+244 TEKYPITIDNELSNLSGSSEVTVTVEIVGLETEKFTIPAANLACTNVTNGFTSDILTRELEVVLRGTPEDLSSVRAENLRAVADLTDYNESAGTFIVDVR
-250 GNSHRRVVFLRTFA
+250 
-264 HKIDF
+264 IY
-269 FWRHFLVVEEVRD
+269 
-282 TRFPR
+282 
-287 AEAVE
+287 
-292 NLLKRRLF
+292 
-300 LLRCSHLSAVD
+300 VD
-311 LLDEHLV
+311 GASNV
-318 GRFLVDLLHQRL
+318 G
-330 VGVRFFLVIA
+330 
-340 QHPNHRNHKDDSQH
+340 
-354 HDAEQFSELLHRH
+354 
-367 ATQNHHHKHDDAQQ
+367 
-381 GGCREV
+381 
-387 FDENQRN
+387 
-394 DEGADE
+394 
-400 QNIVECVAVGTFLGL
+400 AVGDY
-415 HRAQNLRG
+415 QI
-423 RQDERSLRNF
+423 SV
-433 RGLEL
+433 EL
-438 QKSESHPASRLV
+438 KK
-450 GLVAADKRPQQHHHR
+450 G
-465 NNQQK
+465 
-470 RRDNLE
+470 
-476 IFAFHVERHN
+476 
-486 HTENAQNQDADV
+486 
-498 LHHGRQIASSLIRQ
+498 
-512 LRRSRIH
+512 
-519 LDHADDAQEEK
+519 
-530 DHPDDLV
+530 
-537 ALENII
+537 

>member
-229 LQIKEVALRAVARTF
+229 LQIKEVALRAELLQGAGANAENTKVTLEPASVTVAGDSAILAGLNQITVATIDLTDFSSTF
-244 SQDVRR
+244 TEKYPITIDNELSNLSGSSEVTVTVEIVGLETEKFTIPAANLACTNVTSGFTSDILTRELEVVLR
-250 GNSHRRVVFLRTFA
+250 GTPEDLASV
-264 HKIDF
+264 
-269 FWRHFLVVEEVRD
+269 
-282 TRFPR
+282 R
-287 AEAVE
+287 AENLRAVADLTDYNE
-292 NLLKRRLF
+292 
-300 LLRCSHLSAVD
+300 SAGTYIVD
-311 LLDEHLV
+311 VKIYVDGASNV
-318 GRFLVDLLHQRL
+318 G
-330 VGVRFFLVIA
+330 
-340 QHPNHRNHKDDSQH
+340 
-354 HDAEQFSELLHRH
+354 
-367 ATQNHHHKHDDAQQ
+367 
-381 GGCREV
+381 
-387 FDENQRN
+387 
-394 DEGADE
+394 
-400 QNIVECVAVGTFLGL
+400 AVGDY
-415 HRAQNLRG
+415 QI
-423 RQDERSLRNF
+423 SV
-433 RGLEL
+433 EL
-438 QKSESHPASRLV
+438 KK
-450 GLVAADKRPQQHHHR
+450 G
-465 NNQQK
+465 
-470 RRDNLE
+470 
-476 IFAFHVERHN
+476 
-486 HTENAQNQDADV
+486 
-498 LHHGRQIASSLIRQ
+498 
-512 LRRSRIH
+512 
-519 LDHADDAQEEK
+519 
-530 DHPDDLV
+530 
-537 ALENII
+537 